1 MASPSTDVRLP
12 VLELH
17 GVTRLFGAL
26 RAVDDVSFTVREGS
40 RHAVIGPNGAGK
52 STLLNLISG
61 HLPTSSG
68 GVTFVGQDVD
78 SLREDARARLGLAKT
93 FQHSS
98 LFNGLTA
105 EENVALAVRR
115 HRGVANKA
123 LRLAR
128 KDRAV
133 AEAVERCL
141 ALANLEGRN
150 LVIAGELSHG
160 ERRQLEVAMALAT
173 EPRLILFDEPVAGMS
188 AAETA
193 QFIELIRS
201 LPPDLTLMLVE
212 HDMEVVFSI
221 AERITVLHAGR
232 VLAEGTPEEVAASA
246 AVLEAYLG
254 HAESTELFTS

>member
-1 MASPSTDVRLP
+1 VASPSTETRPP
-12 VLELH
+12 VLELQ

-26 RAVDDVSFTVREGS
+26 RAVDDVTFSVREGA

-61 HLPTSSG
+61 HLPASSG
-68 GVTFVGQDVD
+68 TISFIGQDIGTQT
-78 SLREDARARLGLAKT
+78 EDARARLGLAKT

-115 HRGVANKA
+115 HRGVASKA

-128 KDRAV
+128 KDRDV
-133 AEAVERCL
+133 ADAVERCL
-141 ALANLEGRN
+141 ALATLEGRN
-150 LVIAGELSHG
+150 LVVAGELSHG

-188 AAETA
+188 AAETSR
-193 QFIELIRS
+193 FIESVRS
-201 LPPDLTLMLVE
+201 LPTDLTLMLVE

-232 VLAEGTPEEVAASA
+232 VLEEGTPAEISASA
-246 AVLEAYLG
+246 AVQEAYLG
-254 HAESTELFTS
+254 HSESAELFTS